1 MGRAHGP
8 LCSGPATCR
17 EGGIWLMAAT
27 PADELQI
34 AGSGHGFGSISQCTW
49 AASGRGTE
57 LGYACSRAR
66 VFTVLAIV
74 LIAFAGSSR
83 RSHST
88 GTPFNVGIQA
98 LDSFSC

>member
-34 AGSGHGFGSISQCTW
+34 AGSCHGFAPFRS
-49 AASGRGTE
+49 APGRRRGKWTE
-57 LGYACSRAR
+57 RGYACSRAR
-66 VFTVLAIV
+66 VFTLLAIV
-74 LIAFAGSSR
+74 LIAFAGRSR